1 MGAHLGDFRPELLG
15 HEDPDERH
23 SRPKAHDRHRE
34 ARPLHKV
41 DVLEAGMGPGARM
54 GVPADELLILNAKAP
69 VPFDALPK
77 LFPID
82 LEVIFRPTVHI
93 LKR

>member
-1 MGAHLGDFRPELLG
+1 MGADLTDLRPKRLG
-15 HEDPDERH
+15 HKDPDQRD
-23 SRPKAHDRHRE
+23 RGPKAHNRHRE
-34 ARPLHKV
+34 PRPLHKI
-41 DVLEAGMGPGARM
+41 DVLQAGMGPGARM